1 MKRSILFSVA
11 VGVCCSAA
19 ALFSPSV
26 YAAQSSIPQPAPFV
40 APPVPSPYATANLG
54 STYVPMDSWMY
65 PALDRL
71 HALGYLDTGYL
82 GLRPWTR
89 LQIVNMLEESAHR
102 MVLEG
107 ETNRQ
112 TIDLYESLWNA
123 VEPTITHPTTL
134 SKPSAELDSVYQIFR
149 GMSGTPLRDSYHL
162 GQSIVNDYGRPYQA
176 GFNDYTGYS
185 TRTQAGRWTLYF
197 RGEYQHAP
205 HGTGYNPD
213 LARYLSSE
221 VDYIPYDPT
230 VRYDTLPVGE
240 LARANNFRI
249 LEANLSYHLFGN
261 EISFGKTDHWLSPN
275 QGASMMWSNN
285 AQNLY
290 TFQIND
296 VTPFRVPLLSYL
308 TGPFRYEFFV
318 GSLKG
323 HTAPNSPWVHMEK
336 ISFKPTR
343 NLEIGFDR
351 AVIWGG
357 KDHEP
362 ITFGTFWRSFKSF
375 QNVYGVKFTRK
386 DPGARFSSFDF
397 NYRLPFLRKWV
408 TLYTDSLVH
417 DDVSPIDAPRRAGW
431 APGIYLDR
439 VPGLPNLDLRVEAYS
454 TDPSSNSD
462 QRGQFLEY
470 EAVQRQGNTNE
481 GNVYGSWIG
490 RENKGGQAWLTYHL
504 SPQEYVQL
512 NYRRTKASSNFFDGG
527 STQNDYK
534 VTVVKR
540 LYSQLE
546 LRGDVQYEG
555 WKIPIY
561 KTGTRSDTTAEFQI
575 TWLPNYKK
583 LF

>member
-1 MKRSILFSVA
+1 
-11 VGVCCSAA
+11 
-19 ALFSPSV
+19 
-26 YAAQSSIPQPAPFV
+26 
-40 APPVPSPYATANLG
+40 
-54 STYVPMDSWMY
+54 MY

-71 HALGYLDTGYL
+71 HALGYLDTAYL

-89 LQIVNMLEESAHR
+89 LQIIHMLEESAHR

-107 ETNRQ
+107 ETNPQ
-112 TIDLYESLWNA
+112 TIALYKALWNA
-123 VEPTITHPTTL
+123 VEPTLTHPTTFTH
-134 SKPSAELDSVYQIFR
+134 PDTELDSTYQIFR

-162 GQSIVNDYGRPYQA
+162 GQTMINDYGRPYQH
-176 GFNDYTGYS
+176 GFNDYTGFS
-185 TRTQAGRWTLYF
+185 TRSQAGRWSLYF

-205 HGTGYNPD
+205 HGIGYDGALASYLSNDIDGIPYNPA
-213 LARYLSSE
+213 L
-221 VDYIPYDPT
+221 
-230 VRYDTLPVGE
+230 RYDTLPAGE
-240 LARANNFRI
+240 ISRVNNFRI
-249 LEANLSYHLFGN
+249 LEANLGYHLWGN
-261 EISFGKTDHWLSPN
+261 EISFGKTDHWLSPD

-285 AQNLY
+285 AENLY
-290 TFQIND
+290 AFQIND
-296 VTPFRVPLLSYL
+296 TAPFRVPLLSYL

-323 HTAPNSPWVHMEK
+323 HTYPNSPWVHMEK

-357 KDHEP
+357 KGHEP
-362 ITFGTFWRSFKSF
+362 ITFGTFWQSFKSF
-375 QNVYGVKFTRK
+375 QNVYGIKFTRK

-439 VPGLPNLDLRVEAYS
+439 VPGLPNLDLRLEGYS
-454 TDPSSNSD
+454 TDPASNSD
-462 QRGQFLEY
+462 QHGQFLEY
-470 EAVQRQGNTNE
+470 EAVQRQGNTNK
-481 GNVYGSWIG
+481 GFVYGSWIG

-504 SPQEYVQL
+504 SPREYVQF
-512 NYRRTKASSNFFDGG
+512 NYRRTKASSSFFEGG

-534 VTVVKR
+534 LSVVKR
-540 LYSQLE
+540 IDSQFE
-546 LRGDVQYEG
+546 LRGYVQVER

-561 KTGTRSDTTAEFQI
+561 KPGTNGDTTAEFQV
-575 TWLPNYKK
+575 TWLPRYKK